1 MRYTKRI
8 VALLLCFAVLPEKSK
23 REFLMKMNEF
33 LMMSPLQRRRAM
45 QEWQQ
50 TADVPP
56 PLDRGVGA
64 LKSH

>member
-8 VALLLCFAVLPEKSK
+8 LALLLCFAVLPEKSK
-23 REFLMKMNEF
+23 REFLLKMNEF
-33 LMMSPLQRRRAM
+33 MVMSPLQRRRAM

-50 TADVPP
+50 TTDTQS
-56 PLDRGVGA
+56 LDRSVGA

>member
-8 VALLLCFAVLPEKSK
+8 LALLLCFAVLPEKSK
-23 REFLMKMNEF
+23 REFLLKMNEF
-33 LMMSPLQRRRAM
+33 MMMSPLQRRRAM

-50 TADVPP
+50 TTDTKS
-56 PLDRGVGA
+56 LDRSVGV